1 MGALDEP
8 RRLWDGK
15 RGAARQGGV
24 YDLSSR
30 PLTRPVDA
38 EATRSDTATRA
49 VHRSGGVPR
58 QANPASSRPSSP
70 SPRISSA
77 MAGGWFGYRKSNVS
91 TTTCDRS
98 DRVTAA
104 NIVEYV
110 DELRRLNAS
119 STVTSRIR
127 HLYCVLRVMASDRDW
142 TWLRDVESR
151 LRKSTTNARD
161 KAARV
166 KSTSELFA
174 YGVELMER
182 AEGPSGG
189 TRFQRAQGF
198 RDGLIIVL
206 LAARPLRR
214 RNVAAIEIGR
224 HLIRQGEDYCLKFS
238 AKEIKTRRAIAMPF
252 PSVLVPFPERY
263 LSQHRPL
270 LNPVT
275 RGGRWVAKNPQ
286 PRPQTAALWIS
297 THGTPMAATT
307 IYARVIA
314 LTTAKFGHSVNP
326 HLFRDSAATSVAT
339 EDPAH
344 VHIVKDLLGH
354 STLKTSERYYMHAQ
368 ATEAIPRHQ
377 NGILALRRQSRDGRY
392 AASCRET

>member
-1 MGALDEP
+1 MCLDLEAWPALDRKAWEVIN
-8 RRLWDGK
+8 
-15 RGAARQGGV
+15 Q
-24 YDLSSR
+24 
-30 PLTRPVDA
+30 PVD
-38 EATRSDTATRA
+38 DLDDP
-49 VHRSGGVPR
+49 G
-58 QANPASSRPSSP
+58 PASDW
-70 SPRISSA
+70 A
-77 MAGGWFGYRKSNVS
+77 A
-91 TTTCDRS
+91 TTRQTNLECYGRWLAWLQEQQRLDHDLQPA
-98 DRVTAA
+98 DRVTPA
-104 NIVEYV
+104 NIVAYV

-127 HLYCVLRVMASDRDW
+127 HLYCVLRAMAPDRDW
-142 TWLRDVESR
+142 DWLRNVESR
-151 LRKSTTNARD
+151 LRKTASNARD
-161 KAARV
+161 KTPRV

-182 AEGPSGG
+182 ADSPSGG
-189 TRFQRAQGF
+189 TSFQRSQSF
-198 RDGLIIVL
+198 RDGLIIAL

-214 RNVAAIEIGR
+214 RNFAAIEIGR
-224 HLIRQGEDYCLKFS
+224 HLIRQGEDYSLKFS
-238 AKEIKTRRAIAMPF
+238 AKETKTRRAIAMPF
-252 PSVLVPFPERY
+252 PSVLVPFLERY

-270 LNPVT
+270 LNPAM

-286 PRPQTAALWIS
+286 QRPQTAALWIS

-307 IYARVIA
+307 IYGRVIA

-344 VHIVKDLLGH
+344 VHIVKDVLGH

-377 NGILALRRQSRDGRY
+377 NGILGLRRQSRDGRY
-392 AASCRET
+392 AANRCRET

>member
-1 MGALDEP
+1 MNLECYGRWLAWLQKQQRLDH
-8 RRLWDGK
+8 
-15 RGAARQGGV
+15 
-24 YDLSSR
+24 DL
-30 PLTRPVDA
+30 
-38 EATRSDTATRA
+38 
-49 VHRSGGVPR
+49 
-58 QANPASSRPSSP
+58 QPA
-70 SPRISSA
+70 
-77 MAGGWFGYRKSNVS
+77 
-91 TTTCDRS
+91 
-98 DRVTAA
+98 DRVTPA
-104 NIVEYV
+104 NIVAYV

-127 HLYCVLRVMASDRDW
+127 HLYCVLRVMAPDRDW
-142 TWLRDVESR
+142 DWLRNVESQ
-151 LRKSTTNARD
+151 LRKTATNARD
-161 KAARV
+161 KAPRV

-182 AEGPSGG
+182 ADGPSGG
-189 TRFQRAQGF
+189 TSFQRAQGF
-198 RDGLIIVL
+198 RDGLIIAL

-214 RNVAAIEIGR
+214 RNFAAIEIGR
-224 HLIRQGEDYCLKFS
+224 HLIRQGEDYWLKFS
-238 AKEIKTRRAIAMPF
+238 AKETKNRRAIAMPF
-252 PSVLVPFPERY
+252 PSVLLPFLERY
-263 LSQHRPL
+263 VSQHRPL
-270 LNPVT
+270 LNPIT

-307 IYARVIA
+307 IYGRVIA

-344 VHIVKDLLGH
+344 VHIVKDVLGH

-392 AASCRET
+392 AANLLSGDLIHGCCDLRPISDGPPARGLDRGQLRICRQQVDREGWTLLGSCRGAASSRR